1 MVNGPFVIEG
11 SHHEPKGVH
20 ADAVVVEHEAH
31 SAKVE
36 GLGRQEVRKTAAKG
50 VRTGARQVTYHGVVV
65 CVQRN
70 GAHRHHVNEEVG
82 PREKHEKMRP
92 EVDHVIVE
100 YERVPEVVQERT
112 TIEPVSSSNEG
123 FPEKGG
129 YTVPSQ
135 NSQRASFICVS
146 FKRDGLPFV
155 SSIGQ
160 CTSDEVVSLP
170 HPGIDQGTP
179 ANSLSRAGAGDELRG
194 NPLSIFLEKWRRS
207 FEHLISDC
215 LMCVCA
221 TACHHVWSNSSRKTG
236 K

>member
-1 MVNGPFVIEG
+1 MVNGSFVVEG

-36 GLGRQEVRKTAAKG
+36 GLGRQEVRKTAAEG
-50 VRTGARQVTYHGVVV
+50 VRARARQVTYHGVVV
-65 CVQRN
+65 CVQGN
-70 GAHRHHVNEEVG
+70 GAHRHHVYEEVG

-92 EVDHVIVE
+92 EVDYVIVE
-100 YERVPEVVQERT
+100 YERVSEVVQERT

-146 FKRDGLPFV
+146 FNRDELPFV
-155 SSIGQ
+155 SNIGQ
-160 CTSDEVVSLP
+160 CTSDEVVSLL
-170 HPGIDQGTP
+170 HPGIDQGTL
-179 ANSLSRAGAGDELRG
+179 ANSLSRAGVGDELREI
-194 NPLSIFLEKWRRS
+194 PCQS
-207 FEHLISDC
+207 F
-215 LMCVCA
+215 
-221 TACHHVWSNSSRKTG
+221 
-236 K
+236 